1 MAKFHSS
8 WLKRVLT
15 MGHPYKKSSH
25 RKIYEEIAETSGC
38 TPDRVYE
45 LAHGDRCRRFTDEAA
60 LSELMRLGIV
70 R

>member
-1 MAKFHSS
+1 
-8 WLKRVLT
+8 